1 MSDILQALGQL
12 NQFKQAFKGN
22 AQQQVQEALQNANI
36 SNEEYQKL
44 VNDANQ
50 LYALA
55 KQFGIVK

>member
-1 MSDILQALGQL
+1 MNRQKMSFWGILNMCFGFLGIQMGL
-12 NQFKQAFKGN
+12 
-22 AQQQVQEALQNANI
+22 ALQNANV